1 MADERKKKSLGL
13 PGASRRERK
22 VLRKYFGRGFN
33 GRSSGGMGREIWS
46 LVGFVSL
53 VVIIIF
59 VARGGVNQLAF
70 WNTMKKW
77 SVNIGHSVEQYFH
90 PDKVNV
96 DPDGI
101 YYDRN
106 DKKK

>member
-33 GRSSGGMGREIWS
+33 SRSSGGMGREIWS

-77 SVNIGHSVEQYFH
+77 STNIGHNVEQH
-90 PDKVNV
+90 INPNEVEV
-96 DPDGI
+96 GSDGV
-101 YYDRN
+101 YYDRKK
-106 DKKK
+106 DK